1 MQRRLYNLEYM
12 CTINIKVD
20 EVALR
25 NLRPDLDS
33 NTAIRLWVQ
42 QLVDM
47 HLQQLQRKQNMTQE
61 DLWHTIEQD
70 PEFALFPSEIVDD
83 DEEAIDLETFRA
95 DLHRMV
101 EEVYAEP

>member
-1 MQRRLYNLEYM
+1 M
-12 CTINIKVD
+12 CTVSIKVD
-20 EVALR
+20 EAALR
-25 NLRPDLDS
+25 NIYPDLD
-33 NTAIRLWVQ
+33 NATAIRLWVQ

-70 PEFALFPSEIVDD
+70 PELALFPSEIVEDD
-83 DEEAIDLETFRA
+83 GEAVDLETFRA